1 MNIFDLSA
9 LVVCITS
16 IMMFIN
22 YKYLKLPMTIGVMLL
37 SLIFSL
43 FIFIYGSFNN
53 SFALLVIDLIK
64 TADFNATLMGGMLS
78 FLLFAGSLHINLD
91 NLIEQKAIIS
101 ILATL
106 GVVFSTF
113 LIGSI
118 SFYVFTLLGLQVG
131 YLYCLLFGAL
141 ISPTDPIAVLGIL
154 KETDAPKSLETSI
167 AGESLFN
174 DGVGIVVFTVI
185 LSIIEMTYSSS
196 SAKIDVSSTQIFM
209 LFAEEA
215 MGGIIFGL
223 LLGYIFYLI
232 LKSVDNYSLEIMLT
246 LALVMGGYSIS
257 HYLHISGPLAMV
269 VSGLFIGNHGKMFAM
284 STLTH
289 KQLFSF
295 WELIDEFLNAF
306 LFVLIGFQI
315 LAITFNLSFIIAS
328 TTLIPIILIIRYA
341 AISISLFIASKKNTL
356 PKGSDKIMTWCGL
369 RGGISIALALSLPD
383 FPNHPEVKPLLISI
397 TFIIVAFSILVQ
409 GLTSKKY
416 VDSVIDA

>member
-1 MNIFDLSA
+1 MNIFDVSSI
-9 LVVCITS
+9 VVCLTS
-16 IMMFIN
+16 VMMFVN

-37 SLIFSL
+37 SIIISF
-43 FIFIYGSFNN
+43 FIFLYGTFNI
-53 SFALLVIDLIK
+53 SFASSVIALIE

-91 NLIEQKAIIS
+91 DLIEQKIIIS

-106 GVVFSTF
+106 GVIFSTF
-113 LIGSI
+113 LIGTT
-118 SFYVFTLLGLQVG
+118 SFYVFNALGLSID

-154 KETDAPKSLETSI
+154 KETEAPKSLETSI

-185 LSIIEMTYSSS
+185 LSIIDITYSSS
-196 SAKIDVSSTQIFM
+196 VIATISITEIVT

-215 MGGIIFGL
+215 VGGILFGL
-223 LLGYIFYLI
+223 LIGYIFYLL
-232 LKSVDNYSLEIMLT
+232 LKSIDNYSLEIMLT
-246 LALVMGGYSIS
+246 LALVMGGYSLA
-257 HYLHISGPLAMV
+257 HYFHISGPLAMV

-284 STLTH
+284 STNTH

-315 LAITFNLSFIIAS
+315 LAITFKFSFIIAA
-328 TTLIPIILIIRYA
+328 TILIPLILLVRYA
-341 AISISLFIASKKNTL
+341 GISISLLIAANQSNL

-383 FPNHPEVKPLLISI
+383 FPNYPGVKPLLIAV
-397 TFIIVAFSILVQ
+397 TFLVVAFSIFVQ

-416 VDSVIDA
+416 VDSIIDA